1 MGMPKLS
8 KVREILLYSET
19 VTASDVRNFF
29 DQVLKSRIPFLGFLD
44 FSGIF
49 SLNVVRLIITK
60 KLNTI
65 HFYVNEKRSLSELSL
80 LVFPYKISEPMEIE
94 RVKSSLISVPK
105 WFLLFGGQNFLD
117 FTVKEKTQEI
127 NLRIVKFLGKFLG
140 FGSAID
146 ENGNKSTIIS
156 TSPEKFMMVDMAQ
169 NPAVF
174 IDILDPI
181 PKRMSVTSR
190 YPIFEETGIT
200 VGVDNFDVFQHTLF
214 VGASGTGKSKALY
227 AMIKAIEAKY
237 VDDVKIVVI
246 DPHGEF
252 VKSLSDYKIVN
263 LIDNYIEPLDV
274 GGIKTPLMT
283 QLIAQLLASSVGQEN
298 KYSERVLF
306 YSTHILS
313 SIDKMDLRNISLL
326 LTDSSRRA
334 EFISE
339 CDNDE
344 VKRFFDEEFND
355 IYIHH
360 FNDAVLPILN
370 FVGEYEL
377 YLGGE
382 KIRENLFDLIAHNRI
397 TVVSFNPNF
406 FGKNMINFLA
416 GAVINQMYIL
426 AITEKLHQ
434 PTILIVDEFQ
444 RVETK
449 VARDILAET
458 RKFNLYF
465 YMSMQYLG
473 QMSKEVHDSVISNIR
488 NIVAFKSNRQD
499 ATMLSSIM
507 EIKIEESF
515 KKARSQTELEESKK
529 EMFVRL
535 HQKEC
540 IVRLFDGKKYI
551 LPMKLKV
558 VDVAKW
564 GYKEV
569 AQPEYTHLTPMQH
582 KPGYKKPH
590 AQNDQPEEQP
600 QYTYSQSVQERSA
613 RKPSAQ
619 IDEEE
624 ESQPGEEEQPKKG
637 KGPREAQDWSSF
649 KMEKE
654 LEEEQEEKPEQQ
666 GEEEEVIRPQEKEV
680 PFEEEPREEKEE
692 PQEEKPSPRAKTR
705 RSHAE
710 AEIERLLQRKPKEI
724 AEEEPSSDNEGI
736 SEVDRIINRNLKR
749 KPGKK
754 EEEEEP
760 SAEAEPEDENAFVE
774 EEQGSFEEEAPVQP
788 SEEEERQIEEEP
800 AEHEEE
806 PAEQDELPA
815 KRKAKVH
822 EEEEAWEGEKPIQ
835 RKSQFHDDEEEPPKE
850 EAEAPPKRRSLAERL
865 RRIREE
871 SQSRM
876 NLVRQSMKEREG
888 HEEPPFEPAQEER
901 VPART
906 KAKKEEEG
914 EEPEG
919 QGEEMPGKEPK
930 AKSKPSKKVL
940 PKPPAKK
947 SAPKAK
953 KKKK

>member
-1 MGMPKLS
+1 MPKLT
-8 KVREILLYSET
+8 KVREILLYSEK
-19 VTASDVRNFF
+19 VAAGDVRNFF
-29 DQVLKSRIPFLGFLD
+29 DQILKSRIPLFGFLD

-49 SLNVVRLIITK
+49 SLNVVNLIITK
-60 KLNTI
+60 RLNTI
-65 HFYVNEKRSLSELSL
+65 RFFVHEKRALSELSL

-94 RVKSSLISVPK
+94 RVSAKLISVPRV
-105 WFLLFGGQNFLD
+105 FLLFGSQNFLD
-117 FTVKEKTQEI
+117 FTVKERTQEI
-127 NLRIVKFLGKFLG
+127 NLRIIKVLGKFLG
-140 FGSAID
+140 IGHAID
-146 ENGNKSTIIS
+146 ENGNKSTILS
-156 TSPEKFMMVDMAQ
+156 TTPERFMMVDMQQ

-190 YPIFEETGIT
+190 YPIFEETGIS

-237 VDDVKIVVI
+237 GPDVKMVVI

-252 VKSLSDYKIVN
+252 IKSLSDYKIVN
-263 LIDNYIEPLDV
+263 LIDNYIEPLEV
-274 GGIKTPLMT
+274 GSVKTPLMT

-306 YSTHILS
+306 YSTHLLS
-313 SIDKMDLRNISLL
+313 SIDKMDLRNVSLL

-382 KIRENLFDLIAHNRI
+382 KVRENLYDLVQKNRI

-406 FGKNMINFLA
+406 FGKRMINFLA
-416 GAVINQMYIL
+416 GAIINQMYIL
-426 AITEKLHQ
+426 AITERLTQ
-434 PTILIVDEFQ
+434 PTIMIVDEFQ

-458 RKFNLYF
+458 RKFNLYL
-465 YMSMQYLG
+465 YISMQYLG

-558 VDVAKW
+558 VDVSRW

-569 AQPEYTHLTPMQH
+569 AAKQYTHLTPMQH
-582 KPGYKKPH
+582 KPGYVKPAAH
-590 AQNDQPEEQP
+590 DEPQQPPPDEPPPQAKPRHKAQSHQYSYEQPPQSHLAQKPDEEQEP
-600 QYTYSQSVQERSA
+600 
-613 RKPSAQ
+613 
-619 IDEEE
+619 EEE
-624 ESQPGEEEQPKKG
+624 EAEPKKMPPSEPALRG
-637 KGPREAQDWSSF
+637 NDWSSF
-649 KMEKE
+649 KMDRE
-654 LEEEQEEKPEQQ
+654 LAEERPRAKHLQ
-666 GEEEEVIRPQEKEV
+666 GEEEVIRPNEGNTSSDE
-680 PFEEEPREEKEE
+680 PIDNEELLKKEE
-692 PQEEKPSPRAKTR
+692 AALSRV
-705 RSHAE
+705 
-710 AEIERLLQRKPKEI
+710 ERLLQKK
-724 AEEEPSSDNEGI
+724 
-736 SEVDRIINRNLKR
+736 LKHKR
-749 KPGKK
+749 AK
-754 EEEEEP
+754 
-760 SAEAEPEDENAFVE
+760 
-774 EEQGSFEEEAPVQP
+774 EEEAPAKEEEPAYEEPQP
-788 SEEEERQIEEEP
+788 SEEEAHPHHRKARAYAEEETQPEDAPSQEAEQEEVPAEEEQPLEEEAPAEEEEP
-800 AEHEEE
+800 QQDEEQ
-806 PAEQDELPA
+806 PAETAP
-815 KRKAKVH
+815 V
-822 EEEEAWEGEKPIQ
+822 EEQ
-835 RKSQFHDDEEEPPKE
+835 QQEEEPPSEDAPEE
-850 EAEAPPKRRSLAERL
+850 EAQHPKKETLTDRL
-865 RRIREE
+865 RRIREQ

-876 NLVRQSMKEREG
+876 KL
-888 HEEPPFEPAQEER
+888 
-901 VPART
+901 
-906 KAKKEEEG
+906 AKLAMKEEEG
-914 EEPEG
+914 FDSLPHKIASKEKELIIPDEQPIHKKAAPEPEEEPSD
-919 QGEEMPGKEPK
+919 EEAPAEEEAPQ
-930 AKSKPSKKVL
+930 ARHST
-940 PKPPAKK
+940 AKK
-947 SAPKAK
+947 RLPPKIPARKPAAHHGK
-953 KKKK
+953 KRK